1 MSNTLAHRGP
11 DGRKFVADGQIGL
24 GHGLM
29 RVNTEDLFEAQPL
42 HDREAGLT
50 LVADCRIDNREELVE
65 AFGLSAADIRDMPDS
80 AFILAAY
87 RKWGEDCAEHLLGD
101 FAFAVWDSRAKKLVL
116 ARDHMG
122 QRYVH
127 YHHGKDFFA
136 FATEIKA
143 LWAVPGVPRQ
153 LSEAKFGQWLMRAR
167 TASNGE
173 TFFETI
179 YGVPGATVMRIGRD
193 GTTDQRRYWEPHAD
207 PVHLGRDEAY
217 YIAAYRRVL
226 GEAVACRIG
235 RVVRTPGII
244 FSGGYDSAGIAAL
257 SGPVLAGSGR
267 RLIAAASVMPA
278 GYRGTIR
285 HARPWVEM
293 CARDMP
299 HLDVRYVTREN
310 KSILSGLER
319 GFADTG
325 QPNDA
330 YYFVRHELLSAL
342 ADGGAKVVMD
352 GHGGDYTLN
361 PRGQPILAHL
371 LVTHQFGRF
380 AAEVRDYRRRTGR
393 SLWRTLKSDVA
404 AYLAPRWLGAL
415 WLRMRD
421 GVQRPWGDQPIAP
434 AFAERLIA
442 EGAVDP
448 KQLRVGVT
456 ANSAMRDQCLRV
468 LRQVMNRTGTGSAGE
483 AALLGLELVRPFHD
497 RRVVELAQ
505 AIPEHLYVKGGRNR
519 YLACAAL
526 KDLYPPEFQTRWRK
540 NDDEIPDFQ
549 RMAKAAEPQI
559 LPTLHAWRRRRTSC
573 AISISGRFAV
583 CSRLGERM
591 TTIQAGSRKRSLP
604 CRAILLPVFWSGRG
618 GAISEHAI
626 LWFREEAPPAY
637 HEGGPICPEGPV
649 KSVK

>member
-1 MSNTLAHRGP
+1 MPMPVYDDPHCVTIRHVPGNHEPTQHVAARALVRAAGARRGCGMRNPKSCGHSVSSRSRARWGDEILSAIFGILRFDGGEVSSRELERMSNTLAHRGP
-11 DGRKFVADGQIGL
+11 DGRKFVVDGQIGL

-50 LVADCRIDNREELVE
+50 LVADCRIDNREELAE

-361 PRGQPILAHL
+361 PRGQAILAHL
-371 LVTHQFGRF
+371 LVTRQFGRF
-380 AAEVRDYRRRTGR
+380 AAEVRDYRRQTRALLVAHAQIRCRRLSCAALVGG
-393 SLWRTLKSDVA
+393 TLA
-404 AYLAPRWLGAL
+404 ADARRCATTMGGSADRAGLC
-415 WLRMRD
+415 
-421 GVQRPWGDQPIAP
+421 
-434 AFAERLIA
+434 
-442 EGAVDP
+442 GAVD
-448 KQLRVGVT
+448 
-456 ANSAMRDQCLRV
+456 C
-468 LRQVMNRTGTGSAGE
+468 
-483 AALLGLELVRPFHD
+483 
-497 RRVVELAQ
+497 
-505 AIPEHLYVKGGRNR
+505 
-519 YLACAAL
+519 
-526 KDLYPPEFQTRWRK
+526 
-540 NDDEIPDFQ
+540 
-549 RMAKAAEPQI
+549 
-559 LPTLHAWRRRRTSC
+559 RRRGRPEAIARRRHGRT
-573 AISISGRFAV
+573 
-583 CSRLGERM
+583 
-591 TTIQAGSRKRSLP
+591 LP
-604 CRAILLPVFWSGRG
+604 CGINA
-618 GAISEHAI
+618 
-626 LWFREEAPPAY
+626 
-637 HEGGPICPEGPV
+637 
-649 KSVK
+649 